1 MSDLDFDGATVE
13 FNGGASLLRVH
24 GVPTLKFWV
33 MEHPKTLV
41 DRYVVVFDMPT
52 DPVQEGVVPAI
63 CMNRLGHVFHDE
75 VETGWLS
82 QVIQNSVAPSDPNEY
97 HTISMDE
104 LPAACKEAAYRE
116 IDSLLFGYTP
126 DSAPNLFTGYTPDRA
141 PALRKFTVVRSDHFF
156 ECLAENETHAA
167 EQAIDARPDEEIQ
180 NVVLTD
186 YAVL

>member
-13 FNGGASLLRVH
+13 FNGGASLLRAH

-63 CMNRLGHVFHDE
+63 CMNRLGHLFHDE

-97 HTISMDE
+97 HAISMDE
-104 LPAACKEAAYRE
+104 LPAACKKAAYRE
-116 IDSLLFGYTP
+116 MDSLLFGTNP
-126 DSAPNLFTGYTPDRA
+126 DNYR
-141 PALRKFTVVRSDHFF
+141 ALRKFTVVRSDHFF